1 MAEHETLWGRDIDE
15 TPADL
20 ENDHVSN
27 GHHDPITEPI
37 PVVEAD
43 YDVQYVPDDEP
54 NGYHHGQ
61 SEYFDEQD
69 GYDQEQSGFRE
80 EQSDVARRSGGR
92 SPTRDP
98 SSTAVPAPPP
108 APLRSSPPLNR
119 GTARGAGWSS

>member
-43 YDVQYVPDDEP
+43 YDLHDLPETEP
-54 NGYHHGQ
+54 
-61 SEYFDEQD
+61 SW
-69 GYDQEQSGFRE
+69 
-80 EQSDVARRSGGR
+80 
-92 SPTRDP
+92 
-98 SSTAVPAPPP
+98 
-108 APLRSSPPLNR
+108 L
-119 GTARGAGWSS
+119 

>member
-43 YDVQYVPDDEP
+43 YEVHDSPETEPYGYADELSGFP
-54 NGYHHGQ
+54 EEQ
-61 SEYFDEQD
+61 SEYFDEQSRRPEEIGKAFSYAD
-69 GYDQEQSGFRE
+69 PFIDPRRGF
-80 EQSDVARRSGGR
+80 
-92 SPTRDP
+92 
-98 SSTAVPAPPP
+98 PA
-108 APLRSSPPLNR
+108 S
-119 GTARGAGWSS
+119 